1 MDLNI
6 RFNPESVTLTPSGVP
21 ASNVQW
27 GGSSVNP
34 ASDAI
39 SPLTA
44 NPSPLFSSITPS
56 AHAAG
61 AAASVEAELCS
72 VAQASAKKLM
82 ETIHFYEHLD
92 YLDTKNLN
100 TEQLY
105 NLLNDHFHLSF
116 KPRCLRKYRNPP
128 KRCAN

>member
-6 RFNPESVTLTPSGVP
+6 RITPESVTLTPSGVP
-21 ASNVQW
+21 ASNVQC
-27 GGSSVNP
+27 GGSS
-34 ASDAI
+34 
-39 SPLTA
+39 A
-44 NPSPLFSSITPS
+44 NPSPLFSRITPS

-61 AAASVEAELCS
+61 AAQSLEAELCS

-82 ETIHFYEHLD
+82 ETIRFYEHLD

>member
-1 MDLNI
+1 MSAEI
-6 RFNPESVTLTPSGVP
+6 TISI
-21 ASNVQW
+21 
-27 GGSSVNP
+27 SSVNP
-34 ASDAI
+34 ASDAAPSSSDSPDI
-39 SPLTA
+39 S
-44 NPSPLFSSITPS
+44 SEHFFSRITPS

-61 AAASVEAELCS
+61 AAASLEAELRS

-82 ETIHFYEHLD
+82 ETIRFYEHLD